1 MAIEFLPGGHY
12 MYFRFQDH
20 RHIQIEK
27 DLAEMLLSA
36 DSAEASSDTHDCRW
50 LAFQHRYSLW
60 ARGPVN
66 SILEHARSRIVV
78 FRGND
83 QQRVSQ
89 AYFLSKKANSF
100 RRVIFVVL
108 VEEWQLIE
116 RDNF

>member
-1 MAIEFLPGGHY
+1 
-12 MYFRFQDH
+12 MYFWLQYH
-20 RHIQIEK
+20 RHVQIEK

-36 DSAEASSDTHDCRW
+36 DSAEASTDTHDGRW

-78 FRGND
+78 FRCND
-83 QQRVSQ
+83 QQRVGQ
-89 AYFLSKKANSF
+89 AYFLSKRANRF
-100 RRVIFVVL
+100 RRVVFVVL